1 MSTEGRETKIIS
13 RLVRG
18 GLLAAFTIQIL
29 SSIGTGRSDAQDA
42 QIEQGRMLF
51 QANCLSC
58 HGVNAQGTL
67 EGPSLIGAGPASVD
81 FMLTSG
87 RMPLGDPN
95 DQPTRQAPKFS
106 PDQIDAIVAYVT
118 AIAPGGPTIPG
129 VDPSKGTL
137 PEGMQV
143 FLNNCASCHGAGAT
157 GDSVGGGQ
165 IAPDLTP
172 ADPTQIGEA
181 IRTGPGVMPKFG
193 PNTIT
198 DEELNSV
205 ARYLFSLRD
214 NDTDSYRGGLQL
226 GRVGPVVEG
235 FVALVV
241 GLGILILVLRLTGAK
256 P

>member
-1 MSTEGRETKIIS
+1 MKAERREATIVS
-13 RLVRG
+13 WVVRG
-18 GLLAAFTIQIL
+18 GLLLAFTAQIL
-29 SSIGTGRSDAQDA
+29 SSIGTGRSDAQEA
-42 QIEQGRMLF
+42 QMVAGRMLF
-51 QANCLSC
+51 AANCSSC
-58 HGVNAQGTL
+58 HGVNAQGTQQ
-67 EGPSLIGAGPASVD
+67 GPRLIGAGPASVD

-129 VDPSKGTL
+129 VDPSKGAL

-198 DEELNSV
+198 DDELNSV
-205 ARYLFSLRD
+205 ARYLQSLR
-214 NDTDSYRGGLQL
+214 NNETDSYRGGLQL

-241 GLGILILVLRLTGAK
+241 GLGILILVLRLSGNKA
-256 P
+256 